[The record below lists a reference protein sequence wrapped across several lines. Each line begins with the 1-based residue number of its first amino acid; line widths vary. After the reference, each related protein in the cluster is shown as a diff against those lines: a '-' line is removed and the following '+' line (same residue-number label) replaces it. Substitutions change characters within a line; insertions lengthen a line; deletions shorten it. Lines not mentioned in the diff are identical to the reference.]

1 MLIFLLELFLCLD
14 LLLWFRNGLVW
25 VYSLERRLLYGHLFH
40 VWNRLVLIG
49 RFLCLSFVFKSDV
62 VNIFIS
68 IKTLGDG
75 LGHLVRVFGRQ
86 RESLCNFCEN
96 IFRNQVLS
104 PLAANLVCSWMYY
117 PTPSILSSSALI
129 CGN

>member
-104 PLAANLVCSWMYY
+104 IGCEFSLQLDVLSNSVNLEQLC
-117 PTPSILSSSALI
+117 LDLR
-129 CGN
+129 